1 MFSAHPPS
9 DMKLTFVTD
18 TYAPQLNGVARTLE
32 RLVAGLRE
40 RQHRVDLVRPAVL
53 GAQEEGMEVMSFP
66 LPGYE
71 GLHVGFPTIARL
83 LSHWNKDRPDI
94 VYVAT
99 EALLGFAAV
108 HSARMLGIPVVTG
121 YHTNFQQYLSYYH
134 MPRLEPIAMA
144 YLRYLHNLSART
156 YVPCEDVREALRGE
170 GFDNLELLPKGV
182 DTDLFNPSK
191 RDDSLRREWGAG
203 PDDPVAIYVGR
214 IAAEKNIP
222 LVIRAMESMGR
233 LHPGFKGV
241 LVGEGPK
248 LAELE
253 AAYPQGIFVGPKL
266 GEDVARHYASAD
278 IFIFASETETFGNVV
293 LEAMASGL
301 VTVAYNY
308 AAARQHI
315 THGVNG
321 FIAPFSNEAAF
332 LDCCAQALDRRHWDD
347 VRTAARREA
356 VGVCWDRVID
366 NFQAS
371 LLELIEAEPRPEP
384 ELSSL
389 G

>member
-1 MFSAHPPS
+1 
-9 DMKLTFVTD
+9 MKLTFVTD

-32 RLVAGLRE
+32 RLVSGLRE
-40 RQHRVDLVRPAVL
+40 RGNRVDVVRPAVL

-66 LPGYE
+66 LPGSE
-71 GLHVGFPTIARL
+71 GIHVGFPTIARL
-83 LSHWNKDRPDI
+83 LSRWHKERPEI

-99 EALLGFAAV
+99 ETLLGFAAI
-108 HSARMLGIPVVTG
+108 HSARTLGIPVVTG

-170 GFDNLELLPKGV
+170 GFDNLALLPKGV
-182 DTDLFNPSK
+182 DTDLFHPGK
-191 RDDSLRREWGAG
+191 RDESLRREWGAG
-203 PDDPVAIYVGR
+203 PEDPVAIYVGR
-214 IAAEKNIP
+214 IAAEKNLP

-233 LHPGFKGV
+233 LHAGFKGV

-248 LAELE
+248 RAELE
-253 AAYPQGIFVGPKL
+253 AAYPAGIFVGPKF
-266 GEDVARHYASAD
+266 GEDVARYYASAD

-301 VTVAYNY
+301 AVVAYNY

-315 THGVNG
+315 AHGVNG
-321 FIAPFSNEAAF
+321 FTAPFSNEEAF
-332 LDCCAQALDRRHWDD
+332 LDCCSQALDSRHWADI
-347 VRTAARREA
+347 RGAARKEA

-371 LLELIEAEPRPEP
+371 LLELVAAEPAEET
-384 ELSSL
+384 ELSTL
-389 G
+389 PGE

>member
-1 MFSAHPPS
+1 
-9 DMKLTFVTD
+9 MKLTFVTD

-32 RLVAGLRE
+32 RLVAGLRG
-40 RQHRVDLVRPAVL
+40 RGHRLDLVRPAVL

-71 GLHVGFPTIARL
+71 GIHVGFPTIARL
-83 LSHWNKDRPDI
+83 LAHWNKDRPDV

-108 HSARMLGIPVVTG
+108 HSARTLGIPVVTG

-134 MPRLEPIAMA
+134 MPQLEPIAMA

-170 GFDNLELLPKGV
+170 GFDNLALLPKGV
-182 DTDLFNPSK
+182 DTELFSPAK
-191 RDDSLRREWGAG
+191 RDESLRREWGAG

-214 IAAEKNIP
+214 LAAEKNIP
-222 LVIRAMESMGR
+222 LAMKAMEAMGA

-241 LVGEGPK
+241 FVGEGPK
-248 LAELE
+248 RAELE
-253 AAYPQGIFVGPKL
+253 AAYPQAIFTGPKL

-315 THGVNG
+315 VHGVSG
-321 FIAPFSNEAAF
+321 FTAPFSNEAAF
-332 LDCCAQALDRRHWDD
+332 LECCAQALDRRHWDEIRS
-347 VRTAARREA
+347 VAREKA
-356 VGVCWDRVID
+356 IGVCWDRVID
-366 NFQAS
+366 DFQAS
-371 LLELIEAEPRPEP
+371 LLELVDEAAPAEEQSP
-384 ELSSL
+384 LSPVEQET
-389 G
+389 GIP